1 MGPNQGSLVKGKKNA
16 ATAEEPVEVK
26 GPTVQEA
33 QPETTSAP
41 KMVNG
46 KPIKKAE
53 CGIGRAEFLEAAKS
67 IMLTLTD
74 SGGKFSRDTIAEPK
88 EFATGSFGWNAN
100 EKLVLQIGDKL
111 VKVQVGLNI
120 TVVGSKEVS
129 Q

>member
-1 MGPNQGSLVKGKKNA
+1 MGPNHGKLVGGKKNA
-16 ATAEEPVEVK
+16 ATENEPVEVK

-33 QPETTSAP
+33 QPESQAP

-46 KPIKKAE
+46 RPIKKAE
-53 CGIGRAEFLEAAKS
+53 CGIGRAEFLDAAKS

-120 TVVGSKEVS
+120 TVVGSKEVA